1 MKRIMSV
8 FLAALI
14 AAASALACPAYVY
27 ADSTPYV
34 ALGADLTDEQRS
46 IVLSLLSVT
55 EEELKSDTVITVTNA
70 EEHQYLDSYLDASV
84 IGTRALSSCKVT
96 AEPAGHGITVE
107 AHNISYLTP
116 SMYVNALA
124 TAGMKDASVV
134 VAGPTQISGTAA
146 LVGAMKAYAAM
157 TGTTISEKALD
168 GANDELVATGEL
180 AQTIGDAEKASELI
194 AAGVDRDALLQQL
207 YNSYRENRVR
217 LFGHMQ
223 ANELRILGEAAC
235 MILTK
240 DLQQRFDVR
249 EGETEGLVN
258 VPLTIADVRLSIFL
272 KEDDGHFRVSI
283 RSKKGTS
290 AQQLAVNYFHG
301 GGHENAAG
309 GKLFIGEDIPRPEDA
324 AAYVESALK
333 SFLQ

>member
-194 AAGVDRDALLQQL
+194 AAVKEAVISNKLKTEEDIKNAIIEIARDLGIQLTETMIEQLVALMQKLAQLDIDPDTIVEQAKGIFEKLKSNGLDMEKYGVTKADEEGFWSVLAGMLRDLIAWFKG
-207 YNSYRENRVR
+207 
-217 LFGHMQ
+217 LFG
-223 ANELRILGEAAC
+223 
-235 MILTK
+235 
-240 DLQQRFDVR
+240 
-249 EGETEGLVN
+249 
-258 VPLTIADVRLSIFL
+258 
-272 KEDDGHFRVSI
+272 
-283 RSKKGTS
+283 
-290 AQQLAVNYFHG
+290 
-301 GGHENAAG
+301 
-309 GKLFIGEDIPRPEDA
+309 
-324 AAYVESALK
+324 
-333 SFLQ
+333 

>member
-8 FLAALI
+8 CLAALI

-194 AAGVDRDALLQQL
+194 AAVKEAVISNKLKTEEDIKNAIIEIARDLGIQLTETMIEQLVALMQKLAQLDIDPDTIVEQAKGIFEKLKNNGLDMEKYGVTKADEEGFWSVLAGMLRDLIAWFKG
-207 YNSYRENRVR
+207 
-217 LFGHMQ
+217 LFG
-223 ANELRILGEAAC
+223 
-235 MILTK
+235 
-240 DLQQRFDVR
+240 
-249 EGETEGLVN
+249 
-258 VPLTIADVRLSIFL
+258 
-272 KEDDGHFRVSI
+272 
-283 RSKKGTS
+283 
-290 AQQLAVNYFHG
+290 
-301 GGHENAAG
+301 
-309 GKLFIGEDIPRPEDA
+309 
-324 AAYVESALK
+324 
-333 SFLQ
+333 

>member
-46 IVLSLLSVT
+46 IVLSLMGVT
-55 EEELKSDTVITVTNA
+55 EEELKSDTMITVTNA

-194 AAGVDRDALLQQL
+194 AAVKEAVISNKLKTEEDIKNAILEIARDLGIQLTETMIEQLVALMQKLAQLDIDPDTIVEQAKGIFEKLKSNGLDMEKYGVTKADEEGFWSVLAGMLRDLIAWFKG
-207 YNSYRENRVR
+207 
-217 LFGHMQ
+217 LFG
-223 ANELRILGEAAC
+223 
-235 MILTK
+235 
-240 DLQQRFDVR
+240 
-249 EGETEGLVN
+249 
-258 VPLTIADVRLSIFL
+258 
-272 KEDDGHFRVSI
+272 
-283 RSKKGTS
+283 
-290 AQQLAVNYFHG
+290 
-301 GGHENAAG
+301 
-309 GKLFIGEDIPRPEDA
+309 
-324 AAYVESALK
+324 
-333 SFLQ
+333 

>member
-1 MKRIMSV
+1 MYMKRIMSV

-27 ADSTPYV
+27 SDSTPYV
-34 ALGADLTDEQRS
+34 AHEACLTDEQRS
-46 IVLSLLSVT
+46 IVLSLMGVT

-194 AAGVDRDALLQQL
+194 AAVKEAVISNKLKTEEDIRNAILDIARELGISLTETMIEQLIALMQKLAQLDIDPDTIVEQAKGIFEKLKNNGLDMEKYGVTKADEEGFWSVLAGMLRDLIAWFKG
-207 YNSYRENRVR
+207 
-217 LFGHMQ
+217 LFG
-223 ANELRILGEAAC
+223 
-235 MILTK
+235 
-240 DLQQRFDVR
+240 
-249 EGETEGLVN
+249 
-258 VPLTIADVRLSIFL
+258 
-272 KEDDGHFRVSI
+272 
-283 RSKKGTS
+283 
-290 AQQLAVNYFHG
+290 
-301 GGHENAAG
+301 
-309 GKLFIGEDIPRPEDA
+309 
-324 AAYVESALK
+324 
-333 SFLQ
+333 

>member
-1 MKRIMSV
+1 MYMKRIMSV

-194 AAGVDRDALLQQL
+194 AAVKEAVISNKLKTEEDIRNAILDIARELGISLTETMIEQLVALMQKLAQLDIDPDTIVEQAKGIFEKLKNNGLDMEKYGVTKADEEGFWSVLAGMLRDLIAWFKG
-207 YNSYRENRVR
+207 
-217 LFGHMQ
+217 LFG
-223 ANELRILGEAAC
+223 
-235 MILTK
+235 
-240 DLQQRFDVR
+240 
-249 EGETEGLVN
+249 
-258 VPLTIADVRLSIFL
+258 
-272 KEDDGHFRVSI
+272 
-283 RSKKGTS
+283 
-290 AQQLAVNYFHG
+290 
-301 GGHENAAG
+301 
-309 GKLFIGEDIPRPEDA
+309 
-324 AAYVESALK
+324 
-333 SFLQ
+333 

>member
-1 MKRIMSV
+1 MYMKRIMSV

-46 IVLSLLSVT
+46 IVLSLMGVT

-194 AAGVDRDALLQQL
+194 AAVKEAVISNKLKTEEDIKNAILEIARDLGIQLTETMIEQLVALMQKLAQLDIDPDTIVEQAKGIFEKLKSNGLDMEKYGVTKADEEGFWSVLAGMLRDLIAWFKG
-207 YNSYRENRVR
+207 
-217 LFGHMQ
+217 LFG
-223 ANELRILGEAAC
+223 
-235 MILTK
+235 
-240 DLQQRFDVR
+240 
-249 EGETEGLVN
+249 
-258 VPLTIADVRLSIFL
+258 
-272 KEDDGHFRVSI
+272 
-283 RSKKGTS
+283 
-290 AQQLAVNYFHG
+290 
-301 GGHENAAG
+301 
-309 GKLFIGEDIPRPEDA
+309 
-324 AAYVESALK
+324 
-333 SFLQ
+333 

>member
-46 IVLSLLSVT
+46 IVLSLMGVT
-55 EEELKSDTVITVTNA
+55 EEELKSDTMITVTNA

-194 AAGVDRDALLQQL
+194 AAVKEAVISNKLKTEEDIKNAILEIARDLGIQLTETMIEQLVALMQKLAQLDIDPDTIVEQAKGIFEKLKNNGLDMEKYGVTKADEEGFWSVLAGMLRDLIAWFKG
-207 YNSYRENRVR
+207 
-217 LFGHMQ
+217 LFG
-223 ANELRILGEAAC
+223 
-235 MILTK
+235 
-240 DLQQRFDVR
+240 
-249 EGETEGLVN
+249 
-258 VPLTIADVRLSIFL
+258 
-272 KEDDGHFRVSI
+272 
-283 RSKKGTS
+283 
-290 AQQLAVNYFHG
+290 
-301 GGHENAAG
+301 
-309 GKLFIGEDIPRPEDA
+309 
-324 AAYVESALK
+324 
-333 SFLQ
+333 

>member
-1 MKRIMSV
+1 MKRILSV

-46 IVLSLLSVT
+46 KVLSLMGVT

-194 AAGVDRDALLQQL
+194 AAVKEAVISNKLKTEEDIKNAILDIAQELGISLTEAMVQQL
-207 YNSYRENRVR
+207 IALMQKLAQLDIDPDTIVEQAKGIFEKMKNNGLDMEKYGVTKADEEGFWSVLAGMLRDLIAWFKG
-217 LFGHMQ
+217 LFG
-223 ANELRILGEAAC
+223 
-235 MILTK
+235 
-240 DLQQRFDVR
+240 
-249 EGETEGLVN
+249 
-258 VPLTIADVRLSIFL
+258 
-272 KEDDGHFRVSI
+272 
-283 RSKKGTS
+283 
-290 AQQLAVNYFHG
+290 
-301 GGHENAAG
+301 
-309 GKLFIGEDIPRPEDA
+309 
-324 AAYVESALK
+324 
-333 SFLQ
+333 

>member
-1 MKRIMSV
+1 MYMKRIMSV

-46 IVLSLLSVT
+46 IVLSLMGVT

-107 AHNISYLTP
+107 AHNMSYLTP

-194 AAGVDRDALLQQL
+194 AAVKEAVISNKLKTEEDIRNAILDIARELGISLTETMIEQLIALMQKLAQLDIDPDTIVEQAKGIFEKLKNNGLDMEKYGVTKADEEGFWSVLAGMLRDLIAWFKG
-207 YNSYRENRVR
+207 
-217 LFGHMQ
+217 LFG
-223 ANELRILGEAAC
+223 
-235 MILTK
+235 
-240 DLQQRFDVR
+240 
-249 EGETEGLVN
+249 
-258 VPLTIADVRLSIFL
+258 
-272 KEDDGHFRVSI
+272 
-283 RSKKGTS
+283 
-290 AQQLAVNYFHG
+290 
-301 GGHENAAG
+301 
-309 GKLFIGEDIPRPEDA
+309 
-324 AAYVESALK
+324 
-333 SFLQ
+333 

>member
-1 MKRIMSV
+1 MYMKRIMSV

-46 IVLSLLSVT
+46 IVLSLMGVT
-55 EEELKSDTVITVTNA
+55 EEELKSDTMITVTNA

-194 AAGVDRDALLQQL
+194 AAVKEAVISNKLKTEEDIKNAILEIARDLGIQLTETMIEQLVALMQKLAQLDIDPDTIVEQAKGIFEKLKSNGLDMEKYGVTKADEEGFWSVLAGMLRDLIAWFKG
-207 YNSYRENRVR
+207 
-217 LFGHMQ
+217 LFG
-223 ANELRILGEAAC
+223 
-235 MILTK
+235 
-240 DLQQRFDVR
+240 
-249 EGETEGLVN
+249 
-258 VPLTIADVRLSIFL
+258 
-272 KEDDGHFRVSI
+272 
-283 RSKKGTS
+283 
-290 AQQLAVNYFHG
+290 
-301 GGHENAAG
+301 
-309 GKLFIGEDIPRPEDA
+309 
-324 AAYVESALK
+324 
-333 SFLQ
+333 

>member
-46 IVLSLLSVT
+46 IVLSLMGVT

-194 AAGVDRDALLQQL
+194 AAVKEAVISNKLKTEEDIKNAIIEIARDLGIQLTETMIEQLVALMQKLAQLDIDPDTIVEQAKGIFEKLKSNGLDMEKYGVTKADEEGFWSVLAGMLRDLIAWFKG
-207 YNSYRENRVR
+207 
-217 LFGHMQ
+217 LFG
-223 ANELRILGEAAC
+223 
-235 MILTK
+235 
-240 DLQQRFDVR
+240 
-249 EGETEGLVN
+249 
-258 VPLTIADVRLSIFL
+258 
-272 KEDDGHFRVSI
+272 
-283 RSKKGTS
+283 
-290 AQQLAVNYFHG
+290 
-301 GGHENAAG
+301 
-309 GKLFIGEDIPRPEDA
+309 
-324 AAYVESALK
+324 
-333 SFLQ
+333 

>member
-194 AAGVDRDALLQQL
+194 AAVKEAVISNKLKTEEDIKNAILEIARDLGIQLTETMIEQLVALMQKLAQLDIDPDTIVEQAKGIFEKLKNNGLDMEKYGVTKADEEGFWSVLAGMLRDLIAWFKG
-207 YNSYRENRVR
+207 
-217 LFGHMQ
+217 LFG
-223 ANELRILGEAAC
+223 
-235 MILTK
+235 
-240 DLQQRFDVR
+240 
-249 EGETEGLVN
+249 
-258 VPLTIADVRLSIFL
+258 
-272 KEDDGHFRVSI
+272 
-283 RSKKGTS
+283 
-290 AQQLAVNYFHG
+290 
-301 GGHENAAG
+301 
-309 GKLFIGEDIPRPEDA
+309 
-324 AAYVESALK
+324 
-333 SFLQ
+333 

>member
-1 MKRIMSV
+1 MYMKRIMSV

-194 AAGVDRDALLQQL
+194 AAVKEAVISNKLKTEEDIKNAIIEIARDLGIQLTETMIEQLVALMQKLAQLDIDPDTIVEQAKGIFEKLKNNGLDMEKYGVTKADEEGFWSVLAGMLRDLIAWFKG
-207 YNSYRENRVR
+207 
-217 LFGHMQ
+217 LFG
-223 ANELRILGEAAC
+223 
-235 MILTK
+235 
-240 DLQQRFDVR
+240 
-249 EGETEGLVN
+249 
-258 VPLTIADVRLSIFL
+258 
-272 KEDDGHFRVSI
+272 
-283 RSKKGTS
+283 
-290 AQQLAVNYFHG
+290 
-301 GGHENAAG
+301 
-309 GKLFIGEDIPRPEDA
+309 
-324 AAYVESALK
+324 
-333 SFLQ
+333 

>member
-1 MKRIMSV
+1 MKRILSV

-46 IVLSLLSVT
+46 IVLSLMGVT

-194 AAGVDRDALLQQL
+194 AAVKEAVISNKLKTEEDIKNAILEIARDLGIQLTETMIEQLVALMQKLAQLDIDPDTIVEQAKDIFEKLKSNGLDMEKYGVTKADEEGFWSVLAGMLRDLIAWFKG
-207 YNSYRENRVR
+207 
-217 LFGHMQ
+217 LFG
-223 ANELRILGEAAC
+223 
-235 MILTK
+235 
-240 DLQQRFDVR
+240 
-249 EGETEGLVN
+249 
-258 VPLTIADVRLSIFL
+258 
-272 KEDDGHFRVSI
+272 
-283 RSKKGTS
+283 
-290 AQQLAVNYFHG
+290 
-301 GGHENAAG
+301 
-309 GKLFIGEDIPRPEDA
+309 
-324 AAYVESALK
+324 
-333 SFLQ
+333 

>member
-1 MKRIMSV
+1 MYMKRIMSV

-194 AAGVDRDALLQQL
+194 AAVKEAVISNKLKTEEDIKNAILEIARDLGIQLTETMIEQLVALMQKLAQLDIDPDTIVEQAKGIFEKLKNNGLDMEKYGVTKADEEGFWSVLAGMLRDLIAWFKG
-207 YNSYRENRVR
+207 
-217 LFGHMQ
+217 LFG
-223 ANELRILGEAAC
+223 
-235 MILTK
+235 
-240 DLQQRFDVR
+240 
-249 EGETEGLVN
+249 
-258 VPLTIADVRLSIFL
+258 
-272 KEDDGHFRVSI
+272 
-283 RSKKGTS
+283 
-290 AQQLAVNYFHG
+290 
-301 GGHENAAG
+301 
-309 GKLFIGEDIPRPEDA
+309 
-324 AAYVESALK
+324 
-333 SFLQ
+333 

>member
-1 MKRIMSV
+1 MYMKRIMSV

-46 IVLSLLSVT
+46 IVLSLMGVT

-194 AAGVDRDALLQQL
+194 AAVKEAVISNKLKTEEDIKNAILDIAQELGISLTEAMVQQL
-207 YNSYRENRVR
+207 VALMQKLAQLDIDPDTIVEQAKGIFEKLKSNGLDMEKYGVTKADEEGFWSVLAGMLRDLIAWFKG
-217 LFGHMQ
+217 LFG
-223 ANELRILGEAAC
+223 
-235 MILTK
+235 
-240 DLQQRFDVR
+240 
-249 EGETEGLVN
+249 
-258 VPLTIADVRLSIFL
+258 
-272 KEDDGHFRVSI
+272 
-283 RSKKGTS
+283 
-290 AQQLAVNYFHG
+290 
-301 GGHENAAG
+301 
-309 GKLFIGEDIPRPEDA
+309 
-324 AAYVESALK
+324 
-333 SFLQ
+333 

>member
-1 MKRIMSV
+1 MYMKRIMSV

-46 IVLSLLSVT
+46 IVLSLMGVT

-194 AAGVDRDALLQQL
+194 AAVKEAVISNKLKTEEDIRNAILEIARDLGIQLTETMIEQLVALMQKLAQLDIDPDTIVEQAKGIFEKLKNNGLDMEKYGVTKADEEGFWSVLAGMLRDLIAWFKG
-207 YNSYRENRVR
+207 
-217 LFGHMQ
+217 LFG
-223 ANELRILGEAAC
+223 
-235 MILTK
+235 
-240 DLQQRFDVR
+240 
-249 EGETEGLVN
+249 
-258 VPLTIADVRLSIFL
+258 
-272 KEDDGHFRVSI
+272 
-283 RSKKGTS
+283 
-290 AQQLAVNYFHG
+290 
-301 GGHENAAG
+301 
-309 GKLFIGEDIPRPEDA
+309 
-324 AAYVESALK
+324 
-333 SFLQ
+333 

>member
-1 MKRIMSV
+1 MYMKRIMSV

-46 IVLSLLSVT
+46 IVLSLMGVT

-194 AAGVDRDALLQQL
+194 AAVKETVISNKLKTEEDIKNAILDIAQELGISLTEAMVQQL
-207 YNSYRENRVR
+207 IALMQKLAQLDIDPDTIVEQAKGIFEKLKNNGLDMEKYGVTKADEEGFWSVLAGMLRDLIAWFKG
-217 LFGHMQ
+217 LFG
-223 ANELRILGEAAC
+223 
-235 MILTK
+235 
-240 DLQQRFDVR
+240 
-249 EGETEGLVN
+249 
-258 VPLTIADVRLSIFL
+258 
-272 KEDDGHFRVSI
+272 
-283 RSKKGTS
+283 
-290 AQQLAVNYFHG
+290 
-301 GGHENAAG
+301 
-309 GKLFIGEDIPRPEDA
+309 
-324 AAYVESALK
+324 
-333 SFLQ
+333 

>member
-46 IVLSLLSVT
+46 IVLSLMGVT

-194 AAGVDRDALLQQL
+194 AAVKEAVISNKLKTEEDIKNAILDIARELGISLTETMIEQLVALMQKLAQLDIDPDTIVEQAKGIFEKLKNNGLDMEKYGVTKADEEGFWSVLAGMLRDLI
-207 YNSYRENRVR
+207 VWFKG
-217 LFGHMQ
+217 LFG
-223 ANELRILGEAAC
+223 
-235 MILTK
+235 
-240 DLQQRFDVR
+240 
-249 EGETEGLVN
+249 
-258 VPLTIADVRLSIFL
+258 
-272 KEDDGHFRVSI
+272 
-283 RSKKGTS
+283 
-290 AQQLAVNYFHG
+290 
-301 GGHENAAG
+301 
-309 GKLFIGEDIPRPEDA
+309 
-324 AAYVESALK
+324 
-333 SFLQ
+333 

>member
-46 IVLSLLSVT
+46 IVLSLMGVT

-194 AAGVDRDALLQQL
+194 AAVKEAVISNKLKTEEDIKNAILEIARDLGIQLTETMIEQLVALMQKLAQLDIDPDTIVEQAKGIFEKLKSNGLDMEKYGVTKADEEGFWSVLAGMLRDLIAWFKG
-207 YNSYRENRVR
+207 
-217 LFGHMQ
+217 LFG
-223 ANELRILGEAAC
+223 
-235 MILTK
+235 
-240 DLQQRFDVR
+240 
-249 EGETEGLVN
+249 
-258 VPLTIADVRLSIFL
+258 
-272 KEDDGHFRVSI
+272 
-283 RSKKGTS
+283 
-290 AQQLAVNYFHG
+290 
-301 GGHENAAG
+301 
-309 GKLFIGEDIPRPEDA
+309 
-324 AAYVESALK
+324 
-333 SFLQ
+333 

>member
-1 MKRIMSV
+1 MYMKRIMSV

-46 IVLSLLSVT
+46 IVLSLMGVT

-194 AAGVDRDALLQQL
+194 AAVKEAVISNKLKTEEDIKNAILDIAQELGVSLTEAMVQQL
-207 YNSYRENRVR
+207 VALMQKLAQLDIDPDTIVEQAKGIFEKLKNNGLDMEKYGVTKADEEGFWSVLAGMLRDLIAWFKG
-217 LFGHMQ
+217 LFG
-223 ANELRILGEAAC
+223 
-235 MILTK
+235 
-240 DLQQRFDVR
+240 
-249 EGETEGLVN
+249 
-258 VPLTIADVRLSIFL
+258 
-272 KEDDGHFRVSI
+272 
-283 RSKKGTS
+283 
-290 AQQLAVNYFHG
+290 
-301 GGHENAAG
+301 
-309 GKLFIGEDIPRPEDA
+309 
-324 AAYVESALK
+324 
-333 SFLQ
+333 

>member
-1 MKRIMSV
+1 MYMKRIMSV

-46 IVLSLLSVT
+46 IVLSLMGVT

-194 AAGVDRDALLQQL
+194 AAVKEAVISNKLKTEEDIKNAILEIARDLGIQLTETMIEQLVALMQKLAQLDIDPDTIVEQAKGIFEKLKNNGLDMEKYGVTKADEEGFWSVLAGMLRDLIAWFKG
-207 YNSYRENRVR
+207 
-217 LFGHMQ
+217 LFG
-223 ANELRILGEAAC
+223 
-235 MILTK
+235 
-240 DLQQRFDVR
+240 
-249 EGETEGLVN
+249 
-258 VPLTIADVRLSIFL
+258 
-272 KEDDGHFRVSI
+272 
-283 RSKKGTS
+283 
-290 AQQLAVNYFHG
+290 
-301 GGHENAAG
+301 
-309 GKLFIGEDIPRPEDA
+309 
-324 AAYVESALK
+324 
-333 SFLQ
+333 

>member
-1 MKRIMSV
+1 MYMKRIMSV

-46 IVLSLLSVT
+46 IVLSLMGVT

-194 AAGVDRDALLQQL
+194 AAVKEAVISNKLKTEEDIKNAILEIARDLGVQLTETMIEQLIALMQKLAQLDIDPDTIVEQAKGIFEKLKNNGLDMEKYGVTKADEEGFWSVLAGMLRDLIAWFKG
-207 YNSYRENRVR
+207 
-217 LFGHMQ
+217 LFG
-223 ANELRILGEAAC
+223 
-235 MILTK
+235 
-240 DLQQRFDVR
+240 
-249 EGETEGLVN
+249 
-258 VPLTIADVRLSIFL
+258 
-272 KEDDGHFRVSI
+272 
-283 RSKKGTS
+283 
-290 AQQLAVNYFHG
+290 
-301 GGHENAAG
+301 
-309 GKLFIGEDIPRPEDA
+309 
-324 AAYVESALK
+324 
-333 SFLQ
+333 

>member
-1 MKRIMSV
+1 MKRILSV

-46 IVLSLLSVT
+46 KVLSLMGVT

-194 AAGVDRDALLQQL
+194 AAVKEAVISNKLKTEEDIKNAILDIAQELGISLTEAMVQQL
-207 YNSYRENRVR
+207 IALMQKLAQLDIDPDTIVEQAKGIFEKLKSNGLDMEKYGVTKADEEGFWSVLAGMLRDLIAWFKG
-217 LFGHMQ
+217 LFG
-223 ANELRILGEAAC
+223 
-235 MILTK
+235 
-240 DLQQRFDVR
+240 
-249 EGETEGLVN
+249 
-258 VPLTIADVRLSIFL
+258 
-272 KEDDGHFRVSI
+272 
-283 RSKKGTS
+283 
-290 AQQLAVNYFHG
+290 
-301 GGHENAAG
+301 
-309 GKLFIGEDIPRPEDA
+309 
-324 AAYVESALK
+324 
-333 SFLQ
+333 

>member
-1 MKRIMSV
+1 MYMKRIMSV

-194 AAGVDRDALLQQL
+194 AAVKEAVISNKLKTEEDIKNAILEIARDLGIQLTETMIEQLVALMQKLAQLDIDPDTIVEQAKGIFEKLKSNGLDMEKYGVTKADEEGFWSVLAGMLRDLIAWFKG
-207 YNSYRENRVR
+207 
-217 LFGHMQ
+217 LFG
-223 ANELRILGEAAC
+223 
-235 MILTK
+235 
-240 DLQQRFDVR
+240 
-249 EGETEGLVN
+249 
-258 VPLTIADVRLSIFL
+258 
-272 KEDDGHFRVSI
+272 
-283 RSKKGTS
+283 
-290 AQQLAVNYFHG
+290 
-301 GGHENAAG
+301 
-309 GKLFIGEDIPRPEDA
+309 
-324 AAYVESALK
+324 
-333 SFLQ
+333 

>member
-46 IVLSLLSVT
+46 IVLSLMGVT

-194 AAGVDRDALLQQL
+194 AAVKEAVISNKLKTEEDIRNAILDIARELGISLTETMIEQLIALMQKLAQLDIDPDTIVEQAKGIFEKLKNNGLDMEKYGVTKADEEGFWSVLAGMLRDLIAWFKG
-207 YNSYRENRVR
+207 
-217 LFGHMQ
+217 LFG
-223 ANELRILGEAAC
+223 
-235 MILTK
+235 
-240 DLQQRFDVR
+240 
-249 EGETEGLVN
+249 
-258 VPLTIADVRLSIFL
+258 
-272 KEDDGHFRVSI
+272 
-283 RSKKGTS
+283 
-290 AQQLAVNYFHG
+290 
-301 GGHENAAG
+301 
-309 GKLFIGEDIPRPEDA
+309 
-324 AAYVESALK
+324 
-333 SFLQ
+333 

>member
-1 MKRIMSV
+1 MYMKRIMSV

-194 AAGVDRDALLQQL
+194 AAVKEAVISNKLKTEEDIRNAILDIARELGISLTETMIEQLIALMQKLAQLDIDPDTIVEQAKGIFEKLKNNGLDMEKYGVTKADEEGFWSVLAGMLRDLIAWFKG
-207 YNSYRENRVR
+207 
-217 LFGHMQ
+217 LFG
-223 ANELRILGEAAC
+223 
-235 MILTK
+235 
-240 DLQQRFDVR
+240 
-249 EGETEGLVN
+249 
-258 VPLTIADVRLSIFL
+258 
-272 KEDDGHFRVSI
+272 
-283 RSKKGTS
+283 
-290 AQQLAVNYFHG
+290 
-301 GGHENAAG
+301 
-309 GKLFIGEDIPRPEDA
+309 
-324 AAYVESALK
+324 
-333 SFLQ
+333 

>member
-46 IVLSLLSVT
+46 IVLSLMGVT

-194 AAGVDRDALLQQL
+194 AAVKEAVISNKLKTEEDIKNAILDIAQELGISLTEAMVQQL
-207 YNSYRENRVR
+207 VALMQKLAQLDIDPDTIVEQAKGIFEKLKNNGLDMEKYGVTKADEEGFWSVLAGMLRDLIAWFKG
-217 LFGHMQ
+217 LFG
-223 ANELRILGEAAC
+223 
-235 MILTK
+235 
-240 DLQQRFDVR
+240 
-249 EGETEGLVN
+249 
-258 VPLTIADVRLSIFL
+258 
-272 KEDDGHFRVSI
+272 
-283 RSKKGTS
+283 
-290 AQQLAVNYFHG
+290 
-301 GGHENAAG
+301 
-309 GKLFIGEDIPRPEDA
+309 
-324 AAYVESALK
+324 
-333 SFLQ
+333 

>member
-46 IVLSLLSVT
+46 IVLSLMGVT

-194 AAGVDRDALLQQL
+194 AAVKEAVISNKLKTEEEIKNAILEIARDLGVQLTETMIEQLIALMQKLAQLDIDPDTIVEQAKGIFEKLKSNGLDMEKYGVTKADEEGFWSVLAGMLRDLIAWFKG
-207 YNSYRENRVR
+207 
-217 LFGHMQ
+217 LFG
-223 ANELRILGEAAC
+223 
-235 MILTK
+235 
-240 DLQQRFDVR
+240 
-249 EGETEGLVN
+249 
-258 VPLTIADVRLSIFL
+258 
-272 KEDDGHFRVSI
+272 
-283 RSKKGTS
+283 
-290 AQQLAVNYFHG
+290 
-301 GGHENAAG
+301 
-309 GKLFIGEDIPRPEDA
+309 
-324 AAYVESALK
+324 
-333 SFLQ
+333 

>member
-1 MKRIMSV
+1 MYMKRIMSV

-46 IVLSLLSVT
+46 IVLSLMGVT

-194 AAGVDRDALLQQL
+194 AAVKEAVISNKLKTEEDIKNAIIEIARDLGIQLTETMIEQLVALMQKLAQLDIDPDTIVEQAKGIFEKLKSNGLDMEKYGVTKADEEGFWSVLAGMLRDLIAWFKG
-207 YNSYRENRVR
+207 
-217 LFGHMQ
+217 LFG
-223 ANELRILGEAAC
+223 
-235 MILTK
+235 
-240 DLQQRFDVR
+240 
-249 EGETEGLVN
+249 
-258 VPLTIADVRLSIFL
+258 
-272 KEDDGHFRVSI
+272 
-283 RSKKGTS
+283 
-290 AQQLAVNYFHG
+290 
-301 GGHENAAG
+301 
-309 GKLFIGEDIPRPEDA
+309 
-324 AAYVESALK
+324 
-333 SFLQ
+333 

>member
-46 IVLSLLSVT
+46 IVLSLMGVT

-194 AAGVDRDALLQQL
+194 AAVKEAVISNKLKTEEDIRNAILDIARELGISLTETMIEQLIALMQKLAQLDIDPGTIVEQAKGIFEKLKNNGLDMEKYGVTKADEEGFWSVLAGMLRDLIAWFKG
-207 YNSYRENRVR
+207 
-217 LFGHMQ
+217 LFG
-223 ANELRILGEAAC
+223 
-235 MILTK
+235 
-240 DLQQRFDVR
+240 
-249 EGETEGLVN
+249 
-258 VPLTIADVRLSIFL
+258 
-272 KEDDGHFRVSI
+272 
-283 RSKKGTS
+283 
-290 AQQLAVNYFHG
+290 
-301 GGHENAAG
+301 
-309 GKLFIGEDIPRPEDA
+309 
-324 AAYVESALK
+324 
-333 SFLQ
+333 

>member
-1 MKRIMSV
+1 MYMKRIMSV

-46 IVLSLLSVT
+46 IVLSLMGVT

-157 TGTTISEKALD
+157 TGTTISEKARD

-194 AAGVDRDALLQQL
+194 AAVKEAVISNKLKTEEDIRNAILDIARELGISLTETMIEQLIALMQKLAQLDIDPDTIVEQAKGIFEKLKNNGLDMEKYGVTKADEEGFWSVLAGMLRDLIAWFKG
-207 YNSYRENRVR
+207 
-217 LFGHMQ
+217 LFG
-223 ANELRILGEAAC
+223 
-235 MILTK
+235 
-240 DLQQRFDVR
+240 
-249 EGETEGLVN
+249 
-258 VPLTIADVRLSIFL
+258 
-272 KEDDGHFRVSI
+272 
-283 RSKKGTS
+283 
-290 AQQLAVNYFHG
+290 
-301 GGHENAAG
+301 
-309 GKLFIGEDIPRPEDA
+309 
-324 AAYVESALK
+324 
-333 SFLQ
+333 